1 MSLTPIN
8 DEGYK
13 MKTTIT
19 LAITVV
25 LLSAYTVNGLL
36 TKVTEV
42 LSNAINGIA

>member
-1 MSLTPIN
+1 
-8 DEGYK
+8 